1 MSKHSSPGSPSHAN
15 TGSMKTCKRPTI
27 DPVHLEESP
36 TTTTT
41 IRDDFVLMSTPDKFK
56 DNPPLPGEEETDSI
70 GKRCI
75 LLTFHHKIHL
85 NILPAR
91 LFVCD
96 YLIKLWHPLRLN
108 FPAML
113 MHNTSQ
119 KADGFRVLR
128 MYESYVDFDWS
139 LSLIHS
145 FWTSLSGQI
154 QRSSHLKVW
163 KANITSVM

>member
-1 MSKHSSPGSPSHAN
+1 MSKHSSPGSPSPAN

-27 DPVHLEESP
+27 DPVDLEESP

-91 LFVCD
+91 LFVTILLNCD
-96 YLIKLWHPLRLN
+96 TP
-108 FPAML
+108 F
-113 MHNTSQ
+113 
-119 KADGFRVLR
+119 G
-128 MYESYVDFDWS
+128 
-139 LSLIHS
+139 
-145 FWTSLSGQI
+145 
-154 QRSSHLKVW
+154 
-163 KANITSVM
+163 